1 MAIKPTKDESQD
13 TWMNRCMHDMV
24 HPDDGSKPKP
34 LAEAE
39 AACLQMWRDAHPGSD
54 PGFGKHGKPGKSGKR
69 GLKKNGDGD
78 GDGDIDI
85 MPDDDESYEDFMDR
99 CMDATDGDDFTCQI
113 AWDERAAKGVVH
125 KTSVSPGH
133 GVEFILSDATPDRM
147 GDVIDADGWDLTNF
161 NKNPVALFNHRSDF
175 PIGKW
180 SNLRVAN
187 GKLRGHLQLAPE
199 GTSDRID
206 EIRRLVDADILRAV
220 SVGFMPIKSEPLTK
234 DSHGTRFLSSE
245 LVETSLVAIPANPN
259 ALAVARSLNI
269 SRDTVAMVFAGKGNT
284 KDQSTVRRGFNGGQA
299 ESPPVRKNRTMS
311 PLTKRIEETEARLV
325 QLRDGLTAHLE
336 SVDDENVS
344 DADLATTQEFNKK
357 IADQEALH
365 ASLKES
371 ETKLGKTSGDDSGTT
386 RTVISKTG
394 ERRPF
399 SLAPKKMEPIEFL
412 VRAGT
417 VRALARSMG
426 ISIDEARVK
435 AYGDDEATK
444 AVCDLTL
451 KAPSAPAMTTVVGW
465 AAELVQ
471 QIVTDL
477 MPTLLPSSVYP
488 TLSGMGLQLS
498 FGRNGRIIIPTRSL
512 TPMVAGSFV
521 GEGAPIPV
529 RQAGFTSQT
538 LTPKKMAVIST
549 WTREMDEHSIPAIEG
564 LLREAIQQ
572 DTAISI
578 DSILLDANPATAIRP
593 PGLRNGVAGLTPNAN
608 PDPFLALVGDLKALT
623 GAILTATNGNIRKMV
638 FIMNP
643 QQALSIAFIQPAVPG
658 SLFPF
663 AAEIAQNKLNGKP
676 VIQSGTVP
684 LGTVICMD
692 AADYVSV
699 SGDAPRFEISDQ
711 ATLHMEDTS
720 PANIGSAGT
729 PPVVAAPV
737 QSMFQTD
744 SLALRL
750 ILPMNW
756 TVRRPGV
763 VAWVAG
769 VTW

>member
-13 TWMNRCMHDMV
+13 AWMNRCMHDMV
-24 HPDDGSKPKP
+24 HPDDGSKGKP

-39 AACLQMWRDAHPGSD
+39 AACLQIWRDAHPGSD
-54 PGFGKHGKPGKSGKR
+54 PGFGKSGKNGKSGRKR
-69 GLKKNGDGD
+69 VAKDNGDD
-78 GDGDIDI
+78 DDIDI
-85 MPDDDESYEDFMDR
+85 TPDDDETYEDFMDR
-99 CMDATDGDDFTCQI
+99 CMDATDGDDFTCQL

-180 SNLRVAN
+180 NNLRVAN

-234 DSHGTRFLSSE
+234 DSHGTRFLNSE

-299 ESPPVRKNRTMS
+299 ERPPVRKNRTMS

-336 SVDDENVS
+336 SVDDENVT
-344 DADLATTQEFNKK
+344 DTDLATTQEFNKK
-357 IADQEALH
+357 IADQEALYE
-365 ASLKES
+365 SLKQS
-371 ETKLGKTSGDDSGTT
+371 EAKLGKTTEAGDGST
-386 RTVISKTG
+386 RTITSKTG

-399 SLAPKKMEPIEFL
+399 ALAPKKMEPLEFL

-417 VRALARSMG
+417 VRALARSMQ

-435 AYGDDEATK
+435 AYGEDEVTK

-451 KAPSAPAMTTVVGW
+451 KAASAPAMTTVTGW

-477 MPTLLPSSVYP
+477 MPTLLPSAVYP
-488 TLSGMGLQLS
+488 TLSSLGLQLT

-512 TPMVAGSFV
+512 TPTVAGSFV

-529 RQAGFTSQT
+529 RQAAFTSQT

-572 DTAISI
+572 DTAVSI
-578 DSILLDANPATAIRP
+578 DSVLLDTNAATAIRP
-593 PGLRNGVAGLTPNAN
+593 AGLRNGIVGLTPTAGGGF
-608 PDPFLALVGDLKALT
+608 DALIGDLKGLT
-623 GAILTATNGNIRKMV
+623 GAILTATNGNIRNMV

-643 QQALSIAFIQPAVPG
+643 QQALSIGFIQPPNPSG
-658 SLFPF
+658 LFPF
-663 AAEIAQNKLNGKP
+663 RDEINNNRLNGRP
-676 VIQSGTVP
+676 LIQSGTVP
-684 LGTVICMD
+684 LGTVICLD
-692 AADYVSV
+692 AADYVSIN
-699 SGDAPRFEISDQ
+699 GDTPRFEISDQ

-756 TVRRPGV
+756 AMRRQGV